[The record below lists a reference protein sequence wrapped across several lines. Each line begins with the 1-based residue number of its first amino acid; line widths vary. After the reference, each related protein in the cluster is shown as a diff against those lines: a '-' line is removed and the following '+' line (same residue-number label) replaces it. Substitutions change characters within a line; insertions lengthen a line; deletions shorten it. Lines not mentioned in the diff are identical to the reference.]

1 MKIIIILIVVFALI
15 IILYKIRQKR
25 AQATMNPIDSIVQ
38 NGTMGFLI
46 GDSKAFTLSRIKHLG
61 MATNEDFDKY
71 KMCSSFGYDKIE
83 VAHNIYNHIKEIS
96 FDFKNDKLQQ
106 ISILFDK
113 KPDEISEFFNIVKHR
128 IEDFRLGEPTFE
140 HDGIAKW
147 NNKISLYYDVQDTEH
162 QMLFLFIADYI

>member
-1 MKIIIILIVVFALI
+1 MIIIIIILAVFAFI
-15 IILYKIRQKR
+15 IILYSIRQKH
-25 AQATMNPIDSIVQ
+25 AKKTMNPIDSIVQ

-61 MATNEDFDKY
+61 MATNEDFDEY

-83 VAHNIYNHIKEIS
+83 VAHDMYNHIKEIS

-128 IEDFRLGEPTFE
+128 IENFRLGEPTFE

-147 NNKISLYYDVQDTEH
+147 NNKVSLFYDVQDQEH
-162 QMLFLFIADYI
+162 QMLFLFIADQL